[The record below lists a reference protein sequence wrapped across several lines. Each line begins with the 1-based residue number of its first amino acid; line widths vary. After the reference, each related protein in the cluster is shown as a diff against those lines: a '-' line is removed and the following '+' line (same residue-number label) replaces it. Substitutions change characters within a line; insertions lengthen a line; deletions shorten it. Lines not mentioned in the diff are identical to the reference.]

1 MDLIF
6 ASHNNHKINELKA
19 ILPSGFTLKGLPEMN
34 YLEEI
39 PETGV
44 TLTENALIK
53 ARTIF
58 NQFGLNTVSDDTG
71 LEIEALDGA
80 PGVWSARF
88 AGEEN
93 NSEKNM
99 NKVLTLLN
107 DHANRKAQFKTV
119 IALIMEGHEYLFEGV
134 VKGTILKSPRG
145 NGGFGYDPVFQ
156 PEGYDC
162 SFAEMAPS
170 AKNKISH
177 RGRAV
182 EGLLNFLKSVQ

>member
-1 MDLIF
+1 MKF
-6 ASHNNHKINELKA
+6 FQN
-19 ILPSGFTLKGLPEMN
+19 
-34 YLEEI
+34 
-39 PETGV
+39 
-44 TLTENALIK
+44 ENALIK

-58 NQFGLNTVSDDTG
+58 NLFGLNTISDDTG

-88 AGEEN
+88 AGEDN

-107 DHANRKAQFKTV
+107 DKDNRKAQFKTV
-119 IALIMEGHEYLFEGV
+119 IALIMDGNEYLFEGV
-134 VKGTILKSPRG
+134 VKGAILKTPRG
-145 NGGFGYDPVFQ
+145 KGGFGYDPVFE

-170 AKNKISH
+170 EKNKISH

-182 EGLLNFLKSVQ
+182 EGLLNFLKSV

>member
-6 ASHNNHKINELKA
+6 ASHNSHKINELKT
-19 ILPSGFTLKGLPEMN
+19 ILPTGFTLKGLPEMN
-34 YLEEI
+34 FHEEI
-39 PETGV
+39 PETGL
-44 TLTENALIK
+44 TLDENALIK

-58 NQFGLNTVSDDTG
+58 NRFGLTTISDDTG

-88 AGEEN
+88 AGAES

-119 IALIMEGHEYLFEGV
+119 MALIMNGNEYLFEGV
-134 VKGTILKSPRG
+134 VKGTILKAPRG
-145 NGGFGYDPVFQ
+145 NAGFGYDPVFQ
-156 PEGYDC
+156 PEGYNC
-162 SFAEMAPS
+162 SFAEMVPS
-170 AKNKISH
+170 QKNKISH

-182 EGLLNFLKSVQ
+182 EALLNFLKSV

>member
-6 ASHNNHKINELKA
+6 ASHNDHKISELKA

-34 YLEEI
+34 FTDEI
-39 PETGV
+39 PETGL
-44 TLTENALIK
+44 TLVENALIK

-58 NQFGLNTVSDDTG
+58 HLFGLNTISDDTG

-93 NSEKNM
+93 NSQKNM

-107 DHANRKAQFKTV
+107 DKVNRKAQFKTV
-119 IALIMEGHEYLFEGV
+119 IALIMDGNEYLFEGV
-134 VKGTILKSPRG
+134 VKGSILKTPRG
-145 NGGFGYDPVFQ
+145 KGGFGYDPVFE

-170 AKNKISH
+170 EKNNISH

-182 EGLLNFLKSVQ
+182 ERLLNFFKSV